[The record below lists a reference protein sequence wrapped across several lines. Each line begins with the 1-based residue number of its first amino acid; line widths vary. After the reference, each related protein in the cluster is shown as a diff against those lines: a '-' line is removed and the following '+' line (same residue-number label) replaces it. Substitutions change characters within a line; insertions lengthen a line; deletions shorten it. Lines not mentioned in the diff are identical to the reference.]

1 MSLQCDI
8 LAEANAPGS
17 CQGCQAGLGWKVVQH
32 QPILPTPLNKQPTA
46 TRLLKRPGRPVRLGM
61 AWPGEPLRRGA
72 PTDAYLQ
79 PTHLLRTG
87 VLLANDRWPF
97 EFNFDRDRSRTPA
110 LAGADTT
117 SRLFPFQPIISDLS
131 GTTSSVIKLAII
143 ISSRR
148 CQEQ

>member
-1 MSLQCDI
+1 M
-8 LAEANAPGS
+8 ES
-17 CQGCQAGLGWKVVQH
+17 CATPAHPSHTLEQAADSDQASR
-32 QPILPTPLNKQPTA
+32 TPWS
-46 TRLLKRPGRPVRLGM
+46 TRKAGHGM
-61 AWPGEPLRRGA
+61 AWGTLETRRS
-72 PTDAYLQ
+72 DAYLQ

-148 CQEQ
+148 GQEQ